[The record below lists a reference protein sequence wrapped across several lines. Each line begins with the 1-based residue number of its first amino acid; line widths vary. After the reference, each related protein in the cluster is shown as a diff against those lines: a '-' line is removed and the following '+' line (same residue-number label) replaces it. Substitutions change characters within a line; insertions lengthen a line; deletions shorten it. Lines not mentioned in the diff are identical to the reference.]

1 AMEWTG
7 GDESPVKK
15 KRIESLRPVSFRN
28 IPIIELKV
36 KAGIENSATKTGEIF
51 NTGAK
56 LIVETQIRKPEPLSP
71 APISALQPKADHA
84 GVLAEVKTERPTMG
98 ALHKI
103 RQQMASKNQSGKD
116 KIVPLSETSL
126 AEAWTL
132 YINKLTAIKNHTTAA
147 NLKLAEC
154 VITGEHSFDIFTDT
168 IIQQRFVEQ
177 ERGGLIDHLHHFF
190 NNRQIIYQVM
200 VKAATEETG
209 PVEKPLNKREQYLK
223 MVEEYPLVKAL
234 KENLNLDLE

>member
-1 AMEWTG
+1 MEWAG
-7 GDESPVKK
+7 GDGDPVKK

-28 IPIIELKV
+28 IPIIELKA
-36 KAGIENSATKTGEIF
+36 KAGTENTSTKTEAIS

-56 LIVETQIRKPEPLSP
+56 LIMETQIRRPEPLTP
-71 APISALQPKADHA
+71 APLSSSQPKADS
-84 GVLAEVKTERPTMG
+84 GEILTEVKAERPTMG

-116 KIVPLSETSL
+116 MAVPLSETSL
-126 AEAWTL
+126 AEAWNL
-132 YINKLTAIKNHTTAA
+132 YINKLTALKNHSTAA

-177 ERGGLIDHLHHFF
+177 ERGGLIDHLHQFF

-200 VKAATEETG
+200 VKAPTEDTG
-209 PVEKPLNKREQYLK
+209 PVEKPLNKREQFLK

-234 KENLNLDLE
+234 KDNLNLELE